1 MWEKEKGMHGLIGK
15 PEERTSLR
23 RLTVD
28 GRVMK
33 WILNRV
39 RWRFSW
45 LRTRKSSDFRER
57 NVFS

>member
-1 MWEKEKGMHGLIGK
+1 MSQVWEKEKGMHGLIGK

-39 RWRFSW
+39 RW
-45 LRTRKSSDFRER
+45 
-57 NVFS
+57 